1 MRTDIAREET
11 AVSGRDGTVTREQV
25 LDALKDVQDPEL
37 RRSIVE
43 LDMVRD
49 VAIADGRVQV
59 DALLTIGGCPL
70 RETIVE
76 SIRSKVAA
84 LPGVRAVE
92 VRLGVMSQEQRQ
104 ALIAKLRGGD
114 GAAPGPGAFLG
125 PESATRVIAVASG
138 KGGVGKSTVTVNVAA
153 ALARMGLRV
162 GVLDADVY
170 GFSIPKMLGVHGHPT
185 LVDQMIIPLERDGI
199 RVMSMGFLLPDEDQA
214 VIWRGP
220 LLHKTLTTFIGEVH
234 WGADLAY
241 LLIDLP
247 PGTGDVALSIAQT
260 LPQSHMLLVT
270 TPQEAASQ
278 VARRAAKMAEKVN
291 MEVVGVVENMS
302 YFLPA
307 PAAAPVYVFG
317 RGGGARLARELGVPL
332 LGEIPLDQRIREGG
346 DAGRPIVLTDPDAPA
361 ARAFRAVAEALRNAV
376 PVPARA

>member
-1 MRTDIAREET
+1 MP
-11 AVSGRDGTVTREQV
+11 GRSDGLTREQV

-37 RRSIVE
+37 HRSIVE
-43 LDMVRD
+43 LDMVKD
-49 VAIADGRVQV
+49 VVIGDGRVKV
-59 DALLTIGGCPL
+59 DALLTISGCPL

-76 SIRSKVAA
+76 SIKAKVAA
-84 LPGVRAVE
+84 LPGVRAVD
-92 VRLGVMSQEQRQ
+92 VHLGVMSQEQRQ
-104 ALIAKLRGGD
+104 ALIGKLRGGET
-114 GAAPGPGAFLG
+114 AFKGPGSFLG
-125 PESATRVIAVASG
+125 PDSPTRVIAVASG

-153 ALARMGLRV
+153 ALAHLGHTV

-170 GFSIPKMLGVHGHPT
+170 GFSIPKMLGVHGRPT
-185 LVDQMIIPLERDGI
+185 LIDQMIIPLERDGI
-199 RVMSMGFLLPDEDQA
+199 RVISMGFLLPDEDQA

-234 WGADLAY
+234 WGADLEY

-247 PGTGDVALSIAQT
+247 PGTGDVSLSIAQT

-270 TPQEAASQ
+270 TPQEAAAQ

-302 YFLPA
+302 YFQATPSG
-307 PAAAPVYVFG
+307 APVYIFG
-317 RGGGARLARELGVPL
+317 QGGGAKLARELDVPL
-332 LGEIPLDQRIREGG
+332 LGEIPLDQSVREGG
-346 DAGRPIVLTDPDAPA
+346 DAGRPIVIAHPDAPA
-361 ARAFRAVAEALRNAV
+361 ARAFRAVAEQLRSAV